1 MSSSFAAH
9 LSRRSGR
16 GMGVLGALAVIGALS
31 AGCAE
36 SHRSLLRP
44 VGAELARRGLPEI
57 GSVSPSQVR
66 ASEAVQKLL
75 ASPLSL
81 QAALRIALA
90 QNRRLQAQAEEL
102 GVARAA
108 LTAATLPP
116 LEASATYHLGT
127 LEIDVL
133 ADVLSLLELPG
144 RRQAAHAQLDRAR
157 AAVVGHAVRLAA
169 EVEISYGGLQ
179 AAMAKVTLR
188 QLHFDAASAAALVQ
202 ERAHEAGGATELA
215 LARKL
220 DQRETARSL
229 LGRAQVELLLA
240 RERLGKAL
248 GLSGADP
255 QWTVAEAPPV
265 LPASAPAL
273 DELEREAVSASTEL
287 EMTRAS
293 ARERAQRAGAS
304 RLRRF
309 LPSLAVGAVAET
321 EGDVWS
327 YGPAVRLALP
337 LSGELTAAQ
346 RRDDASLRQ
355 AQHELYATA
364 VELRSAARSARLEAL
379 GAYAEAAQL
388 RDVVVPLRQR
398 ILDETVRH
406 YNAMNADPFAVLLAQ
421 QALVEGRQLL
431 LEATA
436 RYGAAMAQ
444 VSALRRGVMPALTA
458 AGAGPELPASSAGP
472 APAGGHGS
480 SPAQQRLPT
489 LSGEARDV

>member
-265 LPASAPAL
+265 LPAKS
-273 DELEREAVSASTEL
+273 ELRV
-287 EMTRAS
+287 RIV
-293 ARERAQRAGAS
+293 
-304 RLRRF
+304 
-309 LPSLAVGAVAET
+309 PAVA
-321 EGDVWS
+321 
-327 YGPAVRLALP
+327 R
-337 LSGELTAAQ
+337 
-346 RRDDASLRQ
+346 
-355 AQHELYATA
+355 
-364 VELRSAARSARLEAL
+364 
-379 GAYAEAAQL
+379 
-388 RDVVVPLRQR
+388 
-398 ILDETVRH
+398 
-406 YNAMNADPFAVLLAQ
+406 AMPPPVLLAV
-421 QALVEGRQLL
+421 LP
-431 LEATA
+431 AT
-436 RYGAAMAQ
+436 
-444 VSALRRGVMPALTA
+444 VTLRRRVVPAMTMSPPPCAPKPTA
-458 AGAGPELPASSAGP
+458 EVPTAFPESVTLFSVQSAAQKRPPPRPSTPSLPMKVAPSPLRLPAPPPIAVWASW
-472 APAGGHGS
+472 
-480 SPAQQRLPT
+480 RLRARCSLTSFRSFQNAMT
-489 LSGEARDV
+489 L